1 MPGTGFM
8 PSFCIALRDFF
19 SLLDCLAREAARRAR
34 GGRRRK
40 SGGRG
45 QGGVQS
51 SAQHGEGGRALRDGA
66 PASPPSPSA
75 ASSSGISSSLSSS
88 SSSAPRPGGLSGTA
102 RACRARTPCG
112 GGGKARDWLRPA
124 PRPRAASTQLLHARD
139 PRTRVVDDRIFLLL
153 LGHLCC
159 QRVGLGALHSCSA
172 TQTRVDR
179 TTGRSREIVRCTWP
193 RLGARPDGAEG
204 GHSGMR
210 RWRER
215 SSRAAPAWRSSRRRR

>member
-1 MPGTGFM
+1 M
-8 PSFCIALRDFF
+8 
-19 SLLDCLAREAARRAR
+19 
-34 GGRRRK
+34 GG
-40 SGGRG
+40 GGRG
-45 QGGVQS
+45 GGQS

-88 SSSAPRPGGLSGTA
+88 SSSAPRPRGLSGTA
-102 RACRARTPCG
+102 RACRALGPPHG
-112 GGGKARDWLRPA
+112 GGGKARGWLRPA
-124 PRPRAASTQLLHARD
+124 PRPRAASMQLLQARD